1 MNLAFP
7 KLMVEKRIVE
17 QCAPTLAGIK
27 CGSLFR
33 VGCPYS
39 EIAFETK
46 RLSDIL
52 NPRGVTITCFEMGC
66 GTIVYTHRTNLI
78 ERIDTE
84 SIDYQSKRGYDVKD
98 TSTLLS
104 SLREMIGKNDCL
116 PHEIGI
122 FLGYPLDDV
131 KGFIDNNGRCPKC
144 IGCWKVYGSET
155 VAHRMFSK
163 IHKCKEVYSR
173 HYSSGTPL
181 SRLVV
186 NV

>member
-1 MNLAFP
+1 
-7 KLMVEKRIVE
+7 MVEKRIVE

-78 ERIDTE
+78 ERMDTE
-84 SIDYQSKRGYDVKD
+84 S
-98 TSTLLS
+98 
-104 SLREMIGKNDCL
+104 
-116 PHEIGI
+116 
-122 FLGYPLDDV
+122 
-131 KGFIDNNGRCPKC
+131 
-144 IGCWKVYGSET
+144 
-155 VAHRMFSK
+155 
-163 IHKCKEVYSR
+163 
-173 HYSSGTPL
+173 
-181 SRLVV
+181 
-186 NV
+186 